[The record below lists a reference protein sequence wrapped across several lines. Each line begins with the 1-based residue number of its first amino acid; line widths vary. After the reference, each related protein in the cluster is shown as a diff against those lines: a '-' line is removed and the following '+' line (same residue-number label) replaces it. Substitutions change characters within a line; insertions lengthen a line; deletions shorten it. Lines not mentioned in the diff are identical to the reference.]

1 MADEVKEEIEFNKDA
16 FVAGIKAKYGGAAD
30 VALSVL
36 GQEAKEYRIRIRD
49 LKAKLPKE
57 DAIVLTES
65 DAREFND
72 YKKLLTDSALDFKQV
87 KERIERF
94 PELETN
100 VKELARAESERDAAG
115 AAGFKL
121 STFKKLM
128 REFPDAEFEIKTQ
141 KDKDNREA
149 KVAFIRNDGKESS
162 LDEFAKDNFADFL
175 PALKQEPD
183 TPIKAGNTSDPTP
196 AGQNAATS
204 LFDQIRARAA
214 AEKRDAP
221 VPMSLREIAGRL

>member
-1 MADEVKEEIEFNKDA
+1 MPDEVKEETEFNKDE
-16 FVAGIKAKYGGAAD
+16 FVAGIKAKYNGAAD

-36 GQEAKEYRIRIRD
+36 GQEAKEYRARIRE
-49 LKAKLPKE
+49 LKAQMPTK
-57 DAIVLTES
+57 DSIVLS
-65 DAREFND
+65 DADAKDFNN
-72 YKKLLTDSALDFKQV
+72 YKKLLADSNIDLKQV

-100 VKELARAESERDAAG
+100 VKELSRAESERDAAE

-121 STFKKLM
+121 STFRKLM

-141 KDKDNREA
+141 TDKDNSEA

-183 TPIKAGNTSDPTP
+183 QQQIKSGNSPDPRP
-196 AGQNAATS
+196 AQPTKA
-204 LFDQIRARAA
+204 DIIQ
-214 AEKRDAP
+214 
-221 VPMSLREIAGRL
+221 REIIAQRATGRYNL